1 MKAFPLIELIVVVA
15 ILGILSS
22 IAVPQFNKAL
32 VRANVARAQGD
43 MAALHHALM
52 AFANDHHDMFPLI
65 RQDFYKGASGGE
77 AKTRLERLAPLTSPV
92 AYISA
97 IPRDPFV
104 KGGVE
109 SDPRTM
115 PPHDVFIYWDEETT
129 KKYRDANAFFEVSAL
144 KDAFGLYKQK
154 KNQEGFVLI
163 SHGPDQIFEIKD
175 ESLPANALSPQ
186 ARPNAQVALSPG
198 YDPSNGLGS
207 PGNLYFPG
215 IAGKER

>member
-1 MKAFPLIELIVVVA
+1 MKAFTLIELIVVVA

-104 KGGVE
+104 NGGWRVIPVPCHPMMYL
-109 SDPRTM
+109 SIGMKKQQKNIGM
-115 PPHDVFIYWDEETT
+115 PTP
-129 KKYRDANAFFEVSAL
+129 
-144 KDAFGLYKQK
+144 
-154 KNQEGFVLI
+154 
-163 SHGPDQIFEIKD
+163 
-175 ESLPANALSPQ
+175 SLRFLP
-186 ARPNAQVALSPG
+186 
-198 YDPSNGLGS
+198 
-207 PGNLYFPG
+207 
-215 IAGKER
+215 